1 MANFG
6 EDEIGVGGDTSVKW
20 NVDVHNVR
28 PRTLRSDQEG
38 PAVHQEGIAETPDN
52 KAFTIAIKLPKDDK
66 GAREKFL
73 AGVLRA
79 VKAPVNDKIVFALP
93 IEDGNM
99 DCATGKGRP
108 DCDHVAVAASR
119 QDTVEDHCR
128 QEEEITIDA
137 CRGGGRGRVPRG
149 RRTPDL

>member
-52 KAFTIAIKLPKDDK
+52 KAFTIAIKLPKGDK

-79 VKAPVNDKIVFALP
+79 VKAPVDDKIVFALP
-93 IEDGNM
+93 IEEGNM
-99 DCATGKGRP
+99 DCATGKVDQIVITWPSLPVGKTP
-108 DCDHVAVAASR
+108 SR
-119 QDTVEDHCR
+119 T
-128 QEEEITIDA
+128 TA
-137 CRGGGRGRVPRG
+137 GKKKK
-149 RRTPDL
+149 